1 MREAMDD
8 GTAPAPDMGDRTAVA
23 PYARDRT
30 AVAPHTG
37 DRAATSAVVAA
48 PAGSAGALTAAVRHV
63 PTPVRDVRPASTVA
77 VRPSLILAENET
89 LWRS

>member
-8 GTAPAPDMGDRTAVA
+8 GTAPAPDMGDRI
-23 PYARDRT
+23 

-77 VRPSLILAENET
+77 VSPSLILAENET